1 MCPHRGCAVRVQ
13 VVAQKTEE
21 SDMADHMLLLV
32 SLLALL
38 RFDFVRFS
46 RVRAALES
54 APDRIGVFDRDVLFR
69 ALFAGGFDH
78 EHFGSIWVG
87 SSTAVLAYRVGLR
100 LLVFISGFV

>member
-54 APDRIGVFDRDVLFR
+54 APDRIGVFDRDVLLEFSGRCLPEGLITSILVRFGLVR
-69 ALFAGGFDH
+69 APPCSRT
-78 EHFGSIWVG
+78 E
-87 SSTAVLAYRVGLR
+87 
-100 LLVFISGFV
+100 LVCVCES

>member
-1 MCPHRGCAVRVQ
+1 VCPHRGCAVRVQ

-21 SDMADHMLLLV
+21 SDMADNMLLLV

-46 RVRAALES
+46 RVRAALQP
-54 APDRIGVFDRDVLFR
+54 APYRIGVFDRDVLLEFFR
-69 ALFAGGFDH
+69 AVFAGGFDR

-87 SSTAVLAYRVGLR
+87 SSTLR
-100 LLVFISGFV
+100 LRVLISGLV